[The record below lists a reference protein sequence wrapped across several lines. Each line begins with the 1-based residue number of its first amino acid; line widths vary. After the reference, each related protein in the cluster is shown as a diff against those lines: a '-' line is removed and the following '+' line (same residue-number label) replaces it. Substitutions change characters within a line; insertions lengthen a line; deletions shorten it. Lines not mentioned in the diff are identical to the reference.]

1 MATPLPPSSTDN
13 PGVPTQYRKPKAD
26 LYTLMLV
33 IALVAI
39 LVGILFLV
47 FENQG
52 DYDWKMKDN
61 ITTSMMMR
69 GERTGPSLSG
79 FLG

>member
-1 MATPLPPSSTDN
+1 
-13 PGVPTQYRKPKAD
+13 
-26 LYTLMLV
+26 MLV

-52 DYDWKMKDN
+52 DYDWKMKDTV
-61 ITTSMMMR
+61 ITSTIVQGWR
-69 GERTGPSLSG
+69 IGPWLAG

>member
-52 DYDWKMKDN
+52 DYDWKMKDTV
-61 ITTSMMMR
+61 ISSTIVQGWR
-69 GERTGPSLSG
+69 IGPWLAG